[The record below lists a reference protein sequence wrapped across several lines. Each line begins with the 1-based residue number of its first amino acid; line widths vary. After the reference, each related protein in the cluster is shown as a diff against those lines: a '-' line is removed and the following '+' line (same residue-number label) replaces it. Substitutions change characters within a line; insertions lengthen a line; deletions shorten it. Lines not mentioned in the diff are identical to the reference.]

1 MNYSNIVICAV
12 SQSVYAISV
21 EKVIFKNLISINVKT
36 TRMTVKQLATG
47 VAFCMLGMAG
57 CSNERIENLDTQVG
71 GQVPITMQATS
82 SQTRAD
88 YATNGS
94 DQMSFSWRSGDAISV
109 VVNGTGGNENY
120 RLTTGTSG
128 KSTPFNGTV
137 AGWGRGDKTLYAFY
151 PYNSKAYTVASGD
164 TPESATT
171 TLTLPHSQSY
181 TVGGA
186 VSNSLLVGLGTATA
200 EGGNINAAAGMKQV
214 MSIIKLN
221 INNVPADAKVARV
234 KLMCDEAVFP
244 TTATVKLSDATITNL
259 GAEVKELTMNV
270 ADNATGATKAVSF
283 AMFPTHLTGKKIRV
297 EVTYDDIMKW
307 RIIEKDGTDFVRNM
321 HYVMAFDGTPTVW
334 ADGNLIAKGENG
346 AEIGAKTNGSLY
358 FQFGSLL
365 GWAGGATGDGKGMP
379 PTSVAATIN
388 V

>member
-1 MNYSNIVICAV
+1 
-12 SQSVYAISV
+12 
-21 EKVIFKNLISINVKT
+21 
-36 TRMTVKQLATG
+36 
-47 VAFCMLGMAG
+47 MA
-57 CSNERIENLDTQVG
+57 R
-71 GQVPITMQATS
+71 
-82 SQTRAD
+82 
-88 YATNGS
+88 
-94 DQMSFSWRSGDAISV
+94 
-109 VVNGTGGNENY
+109 
-120 RLTTGTSG
+120 
-128 KSTPFNGTV
+128 
-137 AGWGRGDKTLYAFY
+137 WGRGDETLYAFY
-151 PYNSKAYTVASGD
+151 PYNSKAYAVASGD
-164 TPESATT
+164 TPESATS

-244 TTATVKLSDATITNL
+244 TKATVKLSDATITNL

-283 AMFPTHLTGKKIRV
+283 AMFPTELTGKKIRV
-297 EVTYDDIMKW
+297 EVTYDNIMKW

-334 ADGNLIAKGENG
+334 ADGNLIAKGEHG
-346 AEIGAKTNGSLY
+346 AEIGATTDGGLY

-365 GWAGGATGDGKGMP
+365 GWADGTTGDGKGMP